1 MIIGLAALAT
11 CGGAYAQQGY
21 PIVDTG
27 QAVCYD
33 TQGRVIDPAPGE
45 PLYGQDAD
53 IAGNQSRYRDNG
65 DGTISDLVTGLMWEK
80 EMGEKLTFEEAE
92 AKAERSRTGGYDDW
106 RIPTVKELYSLIQFT
121 GRSMGER
128 AVTPYI
134 DTDFFVQP
142 TGDPAQGE
150 REIDAQTWSSTPCPE
165 GTMGGQ
171 ASYFGV
177 NFVDGRIKGYPLRKP
192 RGENRMYFRLVRG
205 NPQYGENRFVDN
217 GDGTVSDLATGLMWQ
232 QNDDGQRYDWPQAL
246 QYADTLTLAGHTDWY
261 LPNAKELQSL
271 VDYERAGREPGAPA
285 ISPRFGCTKY
295 TLCDGLVDYGY
306 YWSSTS
312 HLDGPRPGSSAVYV
326 CFGRAWG
333 RNPRTGELTD
343 VHGAGAQR
351 SDPKTGTEDD
361 YPRFFGPQ
369 RDLQCLFNA
378 VRCVRRINSEKLDQ

>member
-1 MIIGLAALAT
+1 MAFAGKICKAKVILPRNFDLETHKRQYPPCSYGFERVPFKDYKALYILYLLSVIPSRNSDIITEDGFI
-11 CGGAYAQQGY
+11 
-21 PIVDTG
+21 PIHTPTL
-27 QAVCYD
+27 Q
-33 TQGRVIDPAPGE
+33 
-45 PLYGQDAD
+45 
-53 IAGNQSRYRDNG
+53 NHMRDY
-65 DGTISDLVTGLMWEK
+65 K
-80 EMGEKLTFEEAE
+80 
-92 AKAERSRTGGYDDW
+92 
-106 RIPTVKELYSLIQFT
+106 
-121 GRSMGER
+121 
-128 AVTPYI
+128 
-134 DTDFFVQP
+134 
-142 TGDPAQGE
+142 
-150 REIDAQTWSSTPCPE
+150 
-165 GTMGGQ
+165 
-171 ASYFGV
+171 
-177 NFVDGRIKGYPLRKP
+177 
-192 RGENRMYFRLVRG
+192 LVRG

-285 ISPRFGCTKY
+285 ISPLFGCTKH
-295 TLCDGLVDYGY
+295 TLCDGLEDYGY

-312 HLDGPRPGSSAVYV
+312 HLDGPQPGSSAVYV

-378 VRCVRRINSEKLDQ
+378 VRCVRRIDSENLDQ

>member
-205 NPQYGENRFVDN
+205 NP
-217 GDGTVSDLATGLMWQ
+217 
-232 QNDDGQRYDWPQAL
+232 
-246 QYADTLTLAGHTDWY
+246 
-261 LPNAKELQSL
+261 
-271 VDYERAGREPGAPA
+271 
-285 ISPRFGCTKY
+285 
-295 TLCDGLVDYGY
+295 
-306 YWSSTS
+306 
-312 HLDGPRPGSSAVYV
+312 
-326 CFGRAWG
+326 
-333 RNPRTGELTD
+333 
-343 VHGAGAQR
+343 
-351 SDPKTGTEDD
+351 
-361 YPRFFGPQ
+361 
-369 RDLQCLFNA
+369 
-378 VRCVRRINSEKLDQ
+378 